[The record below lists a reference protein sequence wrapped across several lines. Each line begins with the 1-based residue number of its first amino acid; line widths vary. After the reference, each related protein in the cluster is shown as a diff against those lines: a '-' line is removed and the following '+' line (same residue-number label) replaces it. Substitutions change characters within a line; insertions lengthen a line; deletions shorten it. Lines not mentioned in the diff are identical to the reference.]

1 MVAVETK
8 KSQVSCNEGN
18 VKRFIDRVKNQLAKI
33 LQVIISFIFYP
44 FYLPYPHQPWLT
56 LNRLQFIPSMYRQ
69 ICLDDETQHPTQT
82 RVSL

>member
-56 LNRLQFIPSMYRQ
+56 LYGQRNENRLFMASNA
-69 ICLDDETQHPTQT
+69 
-82 RVSL
+82 